1 MQIAEDKEDKSEAL
15 HKIIEDKFKEIN
27 NTFNGTMEDKKE
39 KVEAA
44 LKVFKEETKDI
55 NNIRTIVTK
64 ISEERKEEK
73 EGINNLEDKV
83 SEIKELLNPLIP
95 TLGFAKECIE
105 VAGGDKKLLDDLR
118 AYKRE
123 EMLLN
128 MAERIRTLE
137 RENNDNDQSDDE
149 SFNDLDIDNAE
160 AAERAAIAAAEEEEK
175 RKTEK

>member
-1 MQIAEDKEDKSEAL
+1 MEQQMTKKKKVETAL
-15 HKIIEDKFKEIN
+15 KIL
-27 NTFNGTMEDKKE
+27 KE
-39 KVEAA
+39 KA
-44 LKVFKEETKDI
+44 KYI
-55 NNIRTIVTK
+55 NNIRTTVTK
-64 ISEERKEEK
+64 IAEERKEEN

-118 AYKRE
+118 AFKRE

-137 RENNDNDQSDDE
+137 RENNDNDQTDDE
-149 SFNDLDIDNAE
+149 SFNDLDIANAE
-160 AAERAAIAAAEEEEK
+160 AAERAAAAAVEEEEK
-175 RKTEK
+175 GKEKKKNKKQKEE